1 MSTQAKPQSEVS
13 GPLFGLL
20 CLGSY
25 LLSLSYGATFLL
37 SLLISG
43 RGGDEHD
50 AGRVIAAAML
60 STFVAVIDFPWLAGR
75 IIVEAGIQ
83 ALLLSVLAI
92 AVLNWLISLARLGWR
107 HLQTPQVPHGG

>member
-1 MSTQAKPQSEVS
+1 MPTQAKPQSEVS

-60 STFVAVIDFPWLAGR
+60 STFVAVIGFPWLAGSSSR
-75 IIVEAGIQ
+75 PVSRRCCSACWP
-83 ALLLSVLAI
+83 L
-92 AVLNWLISLARLGWR
+92 
-107 HLQTPQVPHGG
+107 PC